1 MAQAVPVQV
10 RFSALLKSFLIG
22 SSFYFWEQKFA
33 CASGASCAAR
43 SIASGETRL
52 KMLSHFVEALLQTP
66 PYVQVRFSALKKAS
80 SFWKLFFCFEVLMIA
95 VFVNCATILLGS
107 FVGLLFAKKIP
118 QKVTDSIQL
127 ACGLVSF
134 IMGVQMSFKYQNV
147 VYLALALIL
156 GGIVGTLLDIDGKIL
171 AFGKFLERVFVKKS
185 VGGILR
191 VGSDPACGGKTCE
204 AGFERVSD
212 QAVLEPLAPA
222 SGGVTGDSPVERV
235 ATNEVGAQGET
246 SPSKAESFT
255 NGRPQKNFAYAF
267 LNASV
272 LFCVGAMAIVGS
284 FKAGIEKDYS
294 IIFLKSILDG
304 FISIGF
310 AVAMGM
316 GTAFSVIAI
325 FLYQGALTMLSVLIA
340 PYVSEQMISE
350 LTGSG
355 GALIILIG
363 VNLMGLKKVKT
374 ANYLPAV
381 LFSVIFV
388 LCEPFVKNL
397 LSL

>member
-1 MAQAVPVQV
+1 ML
-10 RFSALLKSFLIG
+10 RFKRLPMFKSGLK
-22 SSFYFWEQKFA
+22 
-33 CASGASCAAR
+33 
-43 SIASGETRL
+43 
-52 KMLSHFVEALLQTP
+52 
-66 PYVQVRFSALKKAS
+66 
-80 SFWKLFFCFEVLMIA
+80 MIA
-95 VFVNCATILLGS
+95 VFVNCATILAGS
-107 FVGLLFAKKIP
+107 IIGLLFAKKIP

-147 VYLALALIL
+147 VFLALALIL

-171 AFGKFLERVFVKKS
+171 AFGKFLERIFMKKED
-185 VGGILR
+185 V
-191 VGSDPACGGKTCE
+191 E
-204 AGFERVSD
+204 ARGR
-212 QAVLEPLAPA
+212 L
-222 SGGVTGDSPVERV
+222 
-235 ATNEVGAQGET
+235 
-246 SPSKAESFT
+246 SPSAPESFSS
-255 NGRPQKNFAYAF
+255 GRPQKNFAYAF

-284 FKAGIEKDYS
+284 FKAGIEHDYS

-310 AVAMGM
+310 AVAMGV
-316 GTAFSVIAI
+316 GTAFSIIAI
-325 FLYQGALTMLSVLIA
+325 FLYQGALTLLSVLIA
-340 PYVSEQMISE
+340 PYVSEEMIAE

-363 VNLMGLKKVKT
+363 INLMGLKKLKT

-388 LCEPFVKNL
+388 LCEPLVTRML
-397 LSL
+397 

>member
-1 MAQAVPVQV
+1 
-10 RFSALLKSFLIG
+10 
-22 SSFYFWEQKFA
+22 
-33 CASGASCAAR
+33 
-43 SIASGETRL
+43 
-52 KMLSHFVEALLQTP
+52 
-66 PYVQVRFSALKKAS
+66 
-80 SFWKLFFCFEVLMIA
+80 MIA
-95 VFVNCATILLGS
+95 VFVNCATILIGCIT
-107 FVGLLFAKKIP
+107 GLLFAKKIP

-171 AFGKFLERVFVKKS
+171 QFGKFLERVFMKKNAD
-185 VGGILR
+185 VGERGI
-191 VGSDPACGGKTCE
+191 GSDGE
-204 AGFERVSD
+204 AERVS
-212 QAVLEPLAPA
+212 AKTEPEPLP
-222 SGGVTGDSPVERV
+222 
-235 ATNEVGAQGET
+235 
-246 SPSKAESFT
+246 PSFEK
-255 NGRPQKNFAYAF
+255 GRPQKNFAYAF

-284 FKAGIEKDYS
+284 FKAGIEHDYS

-310 AVAMGM
+310 AVAMGV
-316 GTAFSVIAI
+316 GTAFSVISI
-325 FLYQGALTMLSVLIA
+325 FIYQGALTLLSVLIA
-340 PYVSEQMISE
+340 PYVSEQMLAE

-363 VNLMGLKKVKT
+363 INLMGIKKVKT

-388 LCEPFVKNL
+388 ICEPFVKSL
-397 LSL
+397 LHL

>member
-1 MAQAVPVQV
+1 
-10 RFSALLKSFLIG
+10 
-22 SSFYFWEQKFA
+22 
-33 CASGASCAAR
+33 
-43 SIASGETRL
+43 
-52 KMLSHFVEALLQTP
+52 
-66 PYVQVRFSALKKAS
+66 
-80 SFWKLFFCFEVLMIA
+80 MIA
-95 VFVNCATILLGS
+95 VFVNCATILMGS
-107 FVGLLFAKKIP
+107 LVGLLFAKKIP

-134 IMGVQMSFKYQNV
+134 IMGVQMAFKYQNV

-171 AFGKFLERVFVKKS
+171 SFGRFLEKVFIKKNAVQQNPNNDNSS
-185 VGGILR
+185 VP
-191 VGSDPACGGKTCE
+191 SFSEGK
-204 AGFERVSD
+204 
-212 QAVLEPLAPA
+212 
-222 SGGVTGDSPVERV
+222 
-235 ATNEVGAQGET
+235 
-246 SPSKAESFT
+246 
-255 NGRPQKNFAYAF
+255 PQKNFAYAF

-284 FKAGIEKDYS
+284 FKAGIEHDYS

-310 AVAMGM
+310 AVAMGV

-325 FLYQGALTMLSVLIA
+325 FVYQGALTLLSVLIA
-340 PYVSEQMISE
+340 PYVSEQMIAE

-355 GALIILIG
+355 GALIVLIG
-363 VNLMGLKKVKT
+363 INLMGLKKVKT

-397 LSL
+397 LGM

>member
-1 MAQAVPVQV
+1 
-10 RFSALLKSFLIG
+10 
-22 SSFYFWEQKFA
+22 
-33 CASGASCAAR
+33 
-43 SIASGETRL
+43 
-52 KMLSHFVEALLQTP
+52 
-66 PYVQVRFSALKKAS
+66 
-80 SFWKLFFCFEVLMIA
+80 MIA
-95 VFVNCATILLGS
+95 VFVNCATILAGCI
-107 FVGLLFAKKIP
+107 VGLLFAKKIP

-134 IMGVQMSFKYQNV
+134 VMGVQMSFKYQNV
-147 VYLALALIL
+147 VFLALALIL

-171 AFGKFLERVFVKKS
+171 QFGKFLERVFMKKNAD
-185 VGGILR
+185 VGERGI
-191 VGSDPACGGKTCE
+191 GIDGEAGKTHE
-204 AGFERVSD
+204 GSFFASLERVS
-212 QAVLEPLAPA
+212 AKAEPEPLSAV
-222 SGGVTGDSPVERV
+222 SGDFKGQSPLGEGV

-246 SPSKAESFT
+246 SPSFEK
-255 NGRPQKNFAYAF
+255 GRPQKNFAYAF

-284 FKAGIEKDYS
+284 FKAGIEHDYS

-310 AVAMGM
+310 AVAMGV

-325 FLYQGALTMLSVLIA
+325 FFYQGSLTLLSVLIA
-340 PYVSEQMISE
+340 PYVSEQMIAE

-363 VNLMGLKKVKT
+363 INLMGIKKVKT

-388 LCEPFVKNL
+388 LCQPYVKNL
-397 LSL
+397 LSI

>member
-1 MAQAVPVQV
+1 
-10 RFSALLKSFLIG
+10 
-22 SSFYFWEQKFA
+22 
-33 CASGASCAAR
+33 
-43 SIASGETRL
+43 
-52 KMLSHFVEALLQTP
+52 
-66 PYVQVRFSALKKAS
+66 
-80 SFWKLFFCFEVLMIA
+80 MIA
-95 VFVNCATILLGS
+95 VFVNCATILIGC

-134 IMGVQMSFKYQNV
+134 VMGVQMSFKYQNV

-171 AFGKFLERVFVKKS
+171 AFGKFLEKIFMKDSRGKHDDAEKTI
-185 VGGILR
+185 GAKG
-191 VGSDPACGGKTCE
+191 VGSDPACGDKTHE
-204 AGFERVSD
+204 VSFERVS
-212 QAVLEPLAPA
+212 AKAGLEPL
-222 SGGVTGDSPVERV
+222 
-235 ATNEVGAQGET
+235 
-246 SPSKAESFT
+246 PSSFSD
-255 NGRPQKNFAYAF
+255 GKPKKNFAYAF

-284 FKAGIEKDYS
+284 FKAGIEHDYS

-310 AVAMGM
+310 AVAMGV
-316 GTAFSVIAI
+316 GTAFSVISI
-325 FLYQGALTMLSVLIA
+325 FIYQGALTLLSVLIA
-340 PYVSEQMISE
+340 PYVSEQMLTE

-363 VNLMGLKKVKT
+363 INLMGLKKVKT

-388 LCEPFVKNL
+388 LCEPFVKSL
-397 LSL
+397 LHL

>member
-1 MAQAVPVQV
+1 
-10 RFSALLKSFLIG
+10 
-22 SSFYFWEQKFA
+22 
-33 CASGASCAAR
+33 
-43 SIASGETRL
+43 
-52 KMLSHFVEALLQTP
+52 
-66 PYVQVRFSALKKAS
+66 
-80 SFWKLFFCFEVLMIA
+80 MIA
-95 VFVNCATILLGS
+95 VFVNCVTILIGCIT
-107 FVGLLFAKKIP
+107 GLLFAKKIP

-171 AFGKFLERVFVKKS
+171 QFGKFLERVFIKTEKSNLQNGVS
-185 VGGILR
+185 VGNSNLCGSVGALR
-191 VGSDPACGGKTCE
+191 VGSDGEAGKTCE
-204 AGFERVSD
+204 TGFERVSAK
-212 QAVLEPLAPA
+212 AVPETVPVVSGDFKGRSPLGEGV
-222 SGGVTGDSPVERV
+222 GGNGEAIV
-235 ATNEVGAQGET
+235 AVGET
-246 SPSKAESFT
+246 SPSFEK
-255 NGRPQKNFAYAF
+255 GRPQKNFAYAF

-284 FKAGIEKDYS
+284 FKAGIEHDYS

-310 AVAMGM
+310 AVAMGV
-316 GTAFSVIAI
+316 GTAFSVISI
-325 FLYQGALTMLSVLIA
+325 FIYQGALTLLSVLIA
-340 PYVSEQMISE
+340 PYVSEQMLAE

-363 VNLMGLKKVKT
+363 INLIGIKKVKT

-388 LCEPFVKNL
+388 ICEPFVKSL
-397 LSL
+397 LHL

>member
-1 MAQAVPVQV
+1 
-10 RFSALLKSFLIG
+10 
-22 SSFYFWEQKFA
+22 
-33 CASGASCAAR
+33 
-43 SIASGETRL
+43 
-52 KMLSHFVEALLQTP
+52 
-66 PYVQVRFSALKKAS
+66 
-80 SFWKLFFCFEVLMIA
+80 MIA
-95 VFVNCATILLGS
+95 VFVNCATILVGS
-107 FVGLLFAKKIP
+107 LIGLLFAKKIP

-127 ACGLVSF
+127 ACGVVSF

-171 AFGKFLERVFVKKS
+171 AFGKFLERIFMKKD
-185 VGGILR
+185 GG
-191 VGSDPACGGKTCE
+191 T
-204 AGFERVSD
+204 
-212 QAVLEPLAPA
+212 
-222 SGGVTGDSPVERV
+222 GVSPVEGV
-235 ATNEVGAQGET
+235 EKNAEAVGARGRL
-246 SPSKAESFT
+246 SPSEKEEFAS
-255 NGRPQKNFAYAF
+255 GKPKKNFAYAF

-310 AVAMGM
+310 AVAMGV

-325 FLYQGALTMLSVLIA
+325 FLYQGALTLLSVLIA

-355 GALIILIG
+355 GALIIFIG
-363 VNLMGLKKVKT
+363 INLMGLKKIKT
-374 ANYLPAV
+374 ANYLPGV
-381 LFSVIFV
+381 FFSVIFV
-388 LCEPFVKNL
+388 LCEPFVK
-397 LSL
+397 SLFGL

>member
-1 MAQAVPVQV
+1 
-10 RFSALLKSFLIG
+10 
-22 SSFYFWEQKFA
+22 
-33 CASGASCAAR
+33 
-43 SIASGETRL
+43 
-52 KMLSHFVEALLQTP
+52 
-66 PYVQVRFSALKKAS
+66 
-80 SFWKLFFCFEVLMIA
+80 MIA
-95 VFVNCATILLGS
+95 VFVNCATILAGCI
-107 FVGLLFAKKIP
+107 VGLLFAKKIP

-134 IMGVQMSFKYQNV
+134 VMGVQMSFKYQNV

-171 AFGKFLERVFVKKS
+171 KFGKFLERVFMKKGD
-185 VGGILR
+185 VTGR
-191 VGSDPACGGKTCE
+191 ERPDRDKTCE
-204 AGFERVSD
+204 TGFERVS
-212 QAVLEPLAPA
+212 AKAEPEPRSQDGALRGYPA
-222 SGGVTGDSPVERV
+222 EGVGGNGE
-235 ATNEVGAQGET
+235 AIAAEGET
-246 SPSKAESFT
+246 SPSFEK
-255 NGRPQKNFAYAF
+255 GRPQKNFAYAF

-284 FKAGIEKDYS
+284 FKAGIEHDYS

-310 AVAMGM
+310 AVAMGV

-325 FLYQGALTMLSVLIA
+325 FIYQGALTMLSVLIA
-340 PYVSEQMISE
+340 PYVSEQMIAE

-363 VNLMGLKKVKT
+363 INLMGIKKVKT
-374 ANYLPAV
+374 ANYLPSV

-388 LCEPFVKNL
+388 LCQPFVKNL
-397 LSL
+397 LGL

>member
-1 MAQAVPVQV
+1 MLVAQAVPLPRSCQV
-10 RFSALLKSFLIG
+10 LK
-22 SSFYFWEQKFA
+22 
-33 CASGASCAAR
+33 
-43 SIASGETRL
+43 
-52 KMLSHFVEALLQTP
+52 
-66 PYVQVRFSALKKAS
+66 
-80 SFWKLFFCFEVLMIA
+80 MIA
-95 VFVNCATILLGS
+95 VFVNCATILIGCV
-107 FVGLLFAKKIP
+107 VGLLFAKKIP

-134 IMGVQMSFKYQNV
+134 VMGVQMSFKYQNV

-171 AFGKFLERVFVKKS
+171 QFGKFLEKVFVKKNS
-185 VGGILR
+185 
-191 VGSDPACGGKTCE
+191 E
-204 AGFERVSD
+204 
-212 QAVLEPLAPA
+212 
-222 SGGVTGDSPVERV
+222 
-235 ATNEVGAQGET
+235 
-246 SPSKAESFT
+246 
-255 NGRPQKNFAYAF
+255 KNFAYAF

-284 FKAGIEKDYS
+284 FKAGIEHDYS

-310 AVAMGM
+310 AVAMGV
-316 GTAFSVIAI
+316 GTAFSVISI
-325 FLYQGALTMLSVLIA
+325 FVYQGALTLLSVLIA
-340 PYVSEQMISE
+340 PYVSEQMLAE

-363 VNLMGLKKVKT
+363 INLMGVKKVKT

-388 LCEPFVKNL
+388 LCEPFVKSVL
-397 LSL
+397 HL

>member
-1 MAQAVPVQV
+1 
-10 RFSALLKSFLIG
+10 
-22 SSFYFWEQKFA
+22 
-33 CASGASCAAR
+33 
-43 SIASGETRL
+43 
-52 KMLSHFVEALLQTP
+52 
-66 PYVQVRFSALKKAS
+66 
-80 SFWKLFFCFEVLMIA
+80 MIA

-107 FVGLLFAKKIP
+107 LMGLLFAKKIP

-156 GGIVGTLLDIDGKIL
+156 GGIVGTLMDIDGKIL
-171 AFGKFLERVFVKKS
+171 FFGKFLERIFMKKKQPCK
-185 VGGILR
+185 
-191 VGSDPACGGKTCE
+191 DE
-204 AGFERVSD
+204 ASEETESPVDEKG
-212 QAVLEPLAPA
+212 EPAPA
-222 SGGVTGDSPVERV
+222 FSSG
-235 ATNEVGAQGET
+235 
-246 SPSKAESFT
+246 KAK
-255 NGRPQKNFAYAF
+255 KNFAYAF

-284 FKAGIEKDYS
+284 FKAGIEHDYS

-310 AVAMGM
+310 AVAMGI

-325 FLYQGALTMLSVLIA
+325 FLYQGALTLLAVLIA
-340 PYVSEQMISE
+340 PYVSEQMIAE

-355 GALIILIG
+355 GALIIFIG
-363 VNLMGLKKVKT
+363 INLMGLKKIKT

-381 LFSVIFV
+381 LFSILFV
-388 LCEPFVKNL
+388 LCEPLVKGL
-397 LSL
+397 LQL

>member
-1 MAQAVPVQV
+1 
-10 RFSALLKSFLIG
+10 
-22 SSFYFWEQKFA
+22 
-33 CASGASCAAR
+33 
-43 SIASGETRL
+43 
-52 KMLSHFVEALLQTP
+52 
-66 PYVQVRFSALKKAS
+66 
-80 SFWKLFFCFEVLMIA
+80 MIA

-107 FVGLLFAKKIP
+107 LVGLLFAKKIP
-118 QKVTDSIQL
+118 QKVTDAIQL

-147 VYLALALIL
+147 VYLALALIC

-171 AFGKFLERVFVKKS
+171 QFGKFLERIFVKKQES
-185 VGGILR
+185 VGVSVGNSNPCDNNGALR
-191 VGSDPACGGKTCE
+191 GVPA
-204 AGFERVSD
+204 
-212 QAVLEPLAPA
+212 
-222 SGGVTGDSPVERV
+222 ERV

-246 SPSKAESFT
+246 SPSQISRQARNDTEFSS
-255 NGRPQKNFAYAF
+255 GRPQKNFAYAF

-284 FKAGIEKDYS
+284 FKAGIEHDYS

-304 FISIGF
+304 FVSIGF
-310 AVAMGM
+310 AVAMGV
-316 GTAFSVIAI
+316 GTAFSIIAI
-325 FLYQGALTMLSVLIA
+325 FVYQGALTLLSVLIA
-340 PYVSEQMISE
+340 PFVSEQMIGE

-363 VNLMGLKKVKT
+363 INLMGLKKVKT

-388 LCEPFVKNL
+388 LCEPFVKGIF
-397 LSL
+397 SL

>member
-1 MAQAVPVQV
+1 
-10 RFSALLKSFLIG
+10 
-22 SSFYFWEQKFA
+22 
-33 CASGASCAAR
+33 
-43 SIASGETRL
+43 
-52 KMLSHFVEALLQTP
+52 
-66 PYVQVRFSALKKAS
+66 
-80 SFWKLFFCFEVLMIA
+80 MIA
-95 VFVNCATILLGS
+95 VFVNCATILIGCIT
-107 FVGLLFAKKIP
+107 GLLFAKKIP

-171 AFGKFLERVFVKKS
+171 QFGKFLERVFIKTEKSNLQNGVS
-185 VGGILR
+185 VGNSNLCGSVGALR
-191 VGSDPACGGKTCE
+191 
-204 AGFERVSD
+204 
-212 QAVLEPLAPA
+212 
-222 SGGVTGDSPVERV
+222 GVPVERV

-246 SPSKAESFT
+246 SPSFEK
-255 NGRPQKNFAYAF
+255 GRPQKNFAYAF

-284 FKAGIEKDYS
+284 FKAGIEHDYS

-310 AVAMGM
+310 AVAMGV
-316 GTAFSVIAI
+316 GTAFSVISI
-325 FLYQGALTMLSVLIA
+325 FIYQGALTLLSVLIA
-340 PYVSEQMISE
+340 PYVSEQMLAE

-363 VNLMGLKKVKT
+363 INLMGIKKVKT

-388 LCEPFVKNL
+388 ICEPFVKSL
-397 LSL
+397 LHL

>member
-1 MAQAVPVQV
+1 
-10 RFSALLKSFLIG
+10 
-22 SSFYFWEQKFA
+22 
-33 CASGASCAAR
+33 
-43 SIASGETRL
+43 
-52 KMLSHFVEALLQTP
+52 
-66 PYVQVRFSALKKAS
+66 
-80 SFWKLFFCFEVLMIA
+80 MIA
-95 VFVNCATILLGS
+95 VFVNCATILAGCI
-107 FVGLLFAKKIP
+107 VGLLFAKKIP

-134 IMGVQMSFKYQNV
+134 VMGVQMSFKYQNV

-171 AFGKFLERVFVKKS
+171 QFGKFLERVFMKKNAD
-185 VGGILR
+185 VGERGI
-191 VGSDPACGGKTCE
+191 GSDGEAGKTHE
-204 AGFERVSD
+204 GSFFASLERVS
-212 QAVLEPLAPA
+212 AKAGPEPLSAV
-222 SGGVTGDSPVERV
+222 SGDFKGQSPLGEGV

-246 SPSKAESFT
+246 SPSFEK
-255 NGRPQKNFAYAF
+255 GRPQKNFAYAF

-284 FKAGIEKDYS
+284 FKAGIEHDYS

-310 AVAMGM
+310 AVAMGV

-325 FLYQGALTMLSVLIA
+325 FFYQGSLTLLSVLIA
-340 PYVSEQMISE
+340 PYVSEQMIAE

-363 VNLMGLKKVKT
+363 INLMGIKKVKT

-388 LCEPFVKNL
+388 LCQPYVKNL